1 MPFLRFMG
9 TSISYYFTL
18 DLIKPFLYYQNMD
31 TFTALAE
38 PTRRNILEMLVA
50 KNGISAG
57 DIYGKFKSSP
67 PAISQHLKV
76 LREAKLV
83 RVEKRAQQRIYYINP
98 KPMKE
103 LEKWIKQFAA
113 VKETEF
119 QRLDKLLDRMKQ
131 EASDAPMLPF
141 SDK

>member
-1 MPFLRFMG
+1 
-9 TSISYYFTL
+9 
-18 DLIKPFLYYQNMD
+18 MD

-50 KNGISAG
+50 KDGIAAG
-57 DIYGKFKSSP
+57 DIYGKFKASP

-83 RVEKRAQQRIYYINP
+83 RVEKRAQQRIYYLNP

-103 LEKWIKQFAA
+103 LEKWIKQFSAA
-113 VKETEF
+113 KETEF
-119 QRLDKLLDRMKQ
+119 QRLDKLLNKMKQ

-141 SDK
+141 SENK

>member
-1 MPFLRFMG
+1 
-9 TSISYYFTL
+9 
-18 DLIKPFLYYQNMD
+18 MD

-38 PTRRNILEMLVA
+38 PTRRTILERLA
-50 KNGISAG
+50 ANGNMTATE
-57 DIYGKFKSSP
+57 IYRGFKSTP

-103 LEKWIKQFAA
+103 LERWVRQFAA
-113 VKETEF
+113 IKEREY
-119 QRLDKLLDRMKQ
+119 QRLDGVLEEMKK
-131 EASDAPMLPF
+131 EAEAMPMLPF
-141 SDK
+141 DEE